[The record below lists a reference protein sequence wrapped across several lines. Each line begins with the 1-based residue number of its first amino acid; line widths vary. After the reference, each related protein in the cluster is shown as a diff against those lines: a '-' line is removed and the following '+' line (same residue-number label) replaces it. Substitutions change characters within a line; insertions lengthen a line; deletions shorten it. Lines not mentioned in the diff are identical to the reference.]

1 MKYFS
6 PLFLSLLCFLP
17 LSCISEKEGSV
28 FTSVNTKKC
37 HSVPLKKAEQ
47 DEIAKGVEAVFVCKG
62 MKAYKLYIVDDGTR
76 SWYVL
81 KHVKKG
87 ITSFE
92 QDIVYKQNIL
102 GDFPNVGGTGDVEW
116 ILNAEGVP
124 SGLIFS
130 VSSQLND
137 KETGRFKTVSRYFA
151 VKLDEISPLM
161 VGVAKTQKAVK
172 ELLKA
177 PQ

>member
-6 PLFLSLLCFLP
+6 MLFLSLLCFL
-17 LSCISEKEGSV
+17 LVSCFSEEKGSV
-28 FTSVNTKKC
+28 FTSVNKDKC
-37 HSVPLKKAEQ
+37 RSVSLEKAEQ
-47 DEIAKGVEAVFVCKG
+47 EEIAKGVEAVFECKG
-62 MKAYKLYIVDDGTR
+62 MKAYQLYIVDDGTR

-102 GDFPNVGGTGDVEW
+102 GDFPNVGGFADVEW
-116 ILNAEGVP
+116 VLNEESVP
-124 SGLIFS
+124 SGFIFS
-130 VSSQLND
+130 VSSQLSD
-137 KETGRFKTVSRYFA
+137 KETRQFKTISRYFA
-151 VKLDEISPLM
+151 VKLDEASPLM

-177 PQ
+177 SQ

>member
-1 MKYFS
+1 MA
-6 PLFLSLLCFLP
+6 
-17 LSCISEKEGSV
+17 EKENSV
-28 FTSVNTKKC
+28 FTSVSTDKC
-37 HSVPLKKAEQ
+37 HSVSLAKAE
-47 DEIAKGVEAVFVCKG
+47 EIAKGVEAIFECKG
-62 MKAYKLYIVDDGTR
+62 MKAYQLYIVDDGTR

-81 KHVKKG
+81 KHIKKG

-102 GDFPNVGGTGDVEW
+102 GDFPNVGGSGNVEW
-116 ILNAEGVP
+116 ILNEDNAP
-124 SGLIFS
+124 LGLIFS

-137 KETGRFKTVSRYFA
+137 KETGQFNTISRYFA
-151 VKLDEISPLM
+151 VKLDGVSPLM

-177 PQ
+177 SQ

>member
-1 MKYFS
+1 MTK
-6 PLFLSLLCFLP
+6 
-17 LSCISEKEGSV
+17 KEGSV
-28 FTSVNTKKC
+28 FTSVNTDKC
-37 HSVPLKKAEQ
+37 RSVSLAKAEKE
-47 DEIAKGVEAVFVCKG
+47 EIAKGVEAVFECKG
-62 MKAYKLYIVDDGTR
+62 MKAYQLYIVDDGTR

-102 GDFPNVGGTGDVEW
+102 GDFPNVGGSGNVEW
-116 ILNAEGVP
+116 ILNEDSAP

-130 VSSQLND
+130 VSSQLSD
-137 KETGRFKTVSRYFA
+137 KETGRFNTISRYFA
-151 VKLDEISPLM
+151 VKLDEASPLM

-172 ELLKA
+172 ELLKT